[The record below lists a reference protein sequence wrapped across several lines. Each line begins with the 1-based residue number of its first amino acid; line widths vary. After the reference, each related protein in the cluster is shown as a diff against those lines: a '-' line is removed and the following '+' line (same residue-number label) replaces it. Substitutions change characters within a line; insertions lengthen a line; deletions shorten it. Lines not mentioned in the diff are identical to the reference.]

1 MDPFWDSSWEQ
12 VDRERVAGYIGDFDM
27 EPDACIEYL
36 HSRNVKSVC
45 DAGCGCGIYTLKLVM
60 NGFQVSGFDVA
71 AGAVEIARNL
81 LEKAGASAEL
91 KTASVLSTGYA
102 DEQFD
107 CVISRDVI
115 DHMTKRD
122 AIAAVRELYR
132 ITKPGGLLLITLD
145 HLDAEYEEE
154 PHTINNDGD
163 YLFTSGKWEGMV
175 FHPYSAA
182 ETAELIPPGGYCH
195 MEENGEYILKIR
207 KREEQ
212 VQPSA

>member
-1 MDPFWDSSWEQ
+1 MHEFWDSSWEKI
-12 VDRERVAGYIGDFDM
+12 DPERIAEYIGDFDM
-27 EPDACIEYL
+27 EPDECIEYL
-36 HSRNVKSVC
+36 HSQNVEAVC
-45 DAGCGCGIYTLKLVM
+45 DAGCGCGIYALKLAM

-71 AGAVEIARNL
+71 ANAVEIARSL

-91 KTASVLSTGYA
+91 KTASVRSTGYA

-145 HLDAEYEEE
+145 YLDTEYEEE
-154 PHTINNDGD
+154 PHTIHEDGD
-163 YLFTSGKWEGMV
+163 YLFTAGKWEGMV

-182 ETAELIPPGGYCH
+182 EIAELIPPGGYCH